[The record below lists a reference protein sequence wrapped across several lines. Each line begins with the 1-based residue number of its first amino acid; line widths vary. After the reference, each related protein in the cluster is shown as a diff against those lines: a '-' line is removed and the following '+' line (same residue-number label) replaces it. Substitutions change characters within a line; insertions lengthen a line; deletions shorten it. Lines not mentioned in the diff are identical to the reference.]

1 MTNILSIDTSCDE
14 TSVAITNSVNVLS
27 NIIWSQASL
36 HAKWGGV
43 FPSLAKRSHE
53 EHIDWTVNEALKK
66 AGLTMKEIDAI
77 AVTKG
82 PGLAIALEVGIIK
95 AKDLSL
101 KNKIPLIAVN
111 HIEGHLLSS
120 LANRNLNIKFPAIG
134 IAISGKHTDIILV
147 ENIGKYKVLAS
158 TIDDALGE
166 ALDKGARMLGLG
178 YPGGAILEK
187 MAKKGNPQKYSL
199 PTPLEGQTKRLE
211 FSYSG
216 IKTAMYRLTES
227 EKPLTKEKIEN
238 LSAVFQDKAFKHIE
252 NVLKNILTMHSVTD
266 ILLGGGVSSNL
277 ELRRRI
283 RAICR
288 VNGSKLHLPYSKKL
302 CTDNAAMIGV
312 AAHFKFERGEVIKT
326 SEVKTFERSP
336 KLSLED

>member
-1 MTNILSIDTSCDE
+1 MNILSIDTSCDE
-14 TSVAITNSVNVLS
+14 TSVSVTNGLNVLS
-27 NIIWSQASL
+27 NTIWSQASL

-66 AGLTMKEIDAI
+66 AGLTMKEIDVI

-95 AKDLSL
+95 ARKLVL
-101 KNKIPLIAVN
+101 KHKIPLVAVN

-120 LANRNLNIKFPAIG
+120 LANRNLNIKFPALG
-134 IAISGKHTDIILV
+134 IVISGKHTDIILV
-147 ENIGKYKVLAS
+147 EKIGKYKILAS
-158 TIDDALGE
+158 TMDDALGE
-166 ALDKGARMLGLG
+166 ALDKAARMLGLG

-187 MAKKGNPQKYSL
+187 MAQKGDPQKYSL
-199 PTPLEGQTKRLE
+199 PTPLEGQAKRLE

-227 EKPLTKEKIEN
+227 EKPLTKTKIED

-252 NVLKNILTMHSVTD
+252 NVLKHILLTHHISD

-277 ELRRRI
+277 ELRKRLRRI
-283 RAICR
+283 CKQTHA
-288 VNGSKLHLPYSKKL
+288 KLHIPYSKRL
-302 CTDNAAMIGV
+302 CTDNAAMIGIV
-312 AAHFKFERGEVIKT
+312 AYYKFKEGKVLNKKEVTALERQP
-326 SEVKTFERSP
+326 R
-336 KLSLED
+336 LLLED